1 MCSKRYY
8 PCGYVDFIN
17 QIMMLNQIITRNVP
31 MRISIRDSLDELSPE
46 ILKTLRVIFWENV
59 YSTKGIQIMLKIHPD
74 WEVNKRAL
82 FSDTIYDLIRW
93 WRLMWYILDRDP
105 SPEEKDL
112 QKLITIYLISKKG
125 DRSLLQKKRGLDANQ
140 VIQRFAT
147 AKNKRILRESIPDW
161 LDKQGEQELG
171 VRWDAII
178 ASLNKYPDLIIRV
191 NTLKTTVKE
200 LKIILQKDGITSESI
215 NWNPDALRIMKKTN
229 VFKLSSFR
237 AGLFEVQDTAS
248 QMVSRILDPQAGMR
262 VVDACAGEGSK
273 TLHLAA
279 LMRNKGKIIALDT
292 QEWRL
297 RQLRKRAVKAGVDI
311 IETRMITSSKV
322 IKRMNETADRLL
334 LDVPCSGLGTL
345 RRNPDIKW
353 KLISED
359 LKRLTI
365 LQQGLLDKYCII
377 TKPNGRIAYSICS
390 ILPSEAEEQV
400 ELFLKNHTDFRLLNE
415 KRYWPDI
422 DGTDGFYVALIERKE

>member
-1 MCSKRYY
+1 
-8 PCGYVDFIN
+8 
-17 QIMMLNQIITRNVP
+17 MLNLINSRNIR
-31 MRISIRDSLDELSPE
+31 MRISLRDSLNELSPE
-46 ILKTLRVIFWENV
+46 ILKTLRMIFWENV
-59 YSTKGIQIMLKIHPD
+59 YATKGIQIMLKLHPE
-74 WEVNKRAL
+74 WEENKRAL
-82 FSDTIYDLIRW
+82 FSETVYDLIRW
-93 WRLMWYILDRDP
+93 WRLIWYILDRDP
-105 SPEEKDL
+105 SPDEKDL
-112 QKLITIYLISKKG
+112 QKLITIYLITKKG
-125 DRSLLQKKRGLDANQ
+125 YLSLLQKKRGLDANQ
-140 VIQRFAT
+140 VTQRISI
-147 AKNKRILRESIPDW
+147 AKNKRVLRESISDW

-171 VRWDAII
+171 ERWNAII

-200 LKIILQKDGITSESI
+200 FIVILLKEGIITEPI
-215 NWNPDALRIMKKTN
+215 NWNPDALRILKKTN
-229 VFKLSSFR
+229 VFKLSSFK

-292 QEWRL
+292 KEWRL
-297 RQLRKRAVKAGVDI
+297 KQLRKRAAKAGVDI
-311 IETRMITSSKV
+311 IETRLITSSKV
-322 IKRMNETADRLL
+322 YKRMVDTADRLL

-359 LKRLTI
+359 LERLKI
-365 LQQGLLDKYCII
+365 LQQELLEKYCMII
-377 TKPNGRIAYSICS
+377 KPNGRIAYSVCS

-400 ELFLKNHTDFRLLNE
+400 ERFLKNHTDFRLINE
-415 KRYWPDI
+415 NRCWPDI
-422 DGTDGFYVALIERKE
+422 DDTDGFYVALIERKS